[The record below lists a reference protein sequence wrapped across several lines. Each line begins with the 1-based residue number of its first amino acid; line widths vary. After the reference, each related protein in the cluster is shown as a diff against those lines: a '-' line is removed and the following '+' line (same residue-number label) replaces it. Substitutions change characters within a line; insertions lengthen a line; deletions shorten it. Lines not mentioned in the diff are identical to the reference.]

1 MCKYILINFD
11 PDYYKTPE
19 LEKECAMPCRNTK
32 LYVSL
37 KGSDPKPGILDIRWL
52 NIHSG
57 L

>member
-1 MCKYILINFD
+1 MYNDILIDFD

-37 KGSDPKPGILDIRWL
+37 KGSDPKPGKEDIRWL
-52 NIHSG
+52 DIRS
-57 L
+57 